1 MNKSKDFLGR
11 GFAFPPRI
19 DSATGQFVMT
29 ESEEDIRQSIYIILM
44 TRMKERA
51 MLPDFG
57 CNLHE
62 YIFEVPDSEFEVEIG
77 NEIVEALTKYEPRII
92 NVEVRVDTKNLT
104 DTQVYKRANMDRRL
118 FSKIRSNKEY
128 SPKKT
133 TVFSLAIALKL
144 SVAETEKLLASAGY
158 AFNMSSKA
166 DVIIRYF
173 LEREEYDIFTINETL
188 FCFEQN
194 VLN

>member
-62 YIFEVPDSEFEVEIG
+62 YIFEVPDSDFEVQIGSEIR
-77 NEIVEALTKYEPRII
+77 EALMRYEPRII
-92 NVEVRVDTKNLT
+92 NVDVEVDSNNISKGMINLNINYT
-104 DTQVYKRANMDRRL
+104 VRATNNPNNL
-118 FSKIRSNKEY
+118 
-128 SPKKT
+128 
-133 TVFSLAIALKL
+133 VFPYYLMEGVGEL
-144 SVAETEKLLASAGY
+144 
-158 AFNMSSKA
+158 
-166 DVIIRYF
+166 
-173 LEREEYDIFTINETL
+173 
-188 FCFEQN
+188 
-194 VLN
+194 

>member
-1 MNKSKDFLGR
+1 MNSSKDFLGR

-19 DSATGQFVMT
+19 DSATGQFVMA

-62 YIFEVPDSEFEVEIG
+62 YIFEVPDSEFEIEIG
-77 NEIVEALTKYEPRII
+77 NEIIEALTKYEPRII

-104 DTQVYKRANMDRRL
+104 DGMIYINIDYTVRATNNPNNL
-118 FSKIRSNKEY
+118 
-128 SPKKT
+128 
-133 TVFSLAIALKL
+133 VFPYYVMEGVGEL
-144 SVAETEKLLASAGY
+144 
-158 AFNMSSKA
+158 
-166 DVIIRYF
+166 
-173 LEREEYDIFTINETL
+173 
-188 FCFEQN
+188 
-194 VLN
+194 

>member
-1 MNKSKDFLGR
+1 MNSSKDFLGR

-19 DSATGQFVMT
+19 DSATGQFVMA

-104 DTQVYKRANMDRRL
+104 DGMIYINIDYTVRATNNPNNL
-118 FSKIRSNKEY
+118 
-128 SPKKT
+128 
-133 TVFSLAIALKL
+133 VFPYYLMEGVGEL
-144 SVAETEKLLASAGY
+144 
-158 AFNMSSKA
+158 
-166 DVIIRYF
+166 
-173 LEREEYDIFTINETL
+173 
-188 FCFEQN
+188 
-194 VLN
+194 

>member
-1 MNKSKDFLGR
+1 MNSSKDFLGR

-19 DSATGQFVMT
+19 DSATGQFVMA

-92 NVEVRVDTKNLT
+92 NVEVRVDIKNLT
-104 DTQVYKRANMDRRL
+104 DGMIYLNIDYTVRATNNPNNL
-118 FSKIRSNKEY
+118 
-128 SPKKT
+128 
-133 TVFSLAIALKL
+133 VFPYYLMEGVGEL
-144 SVAETEKLLASAGY
+144 
-158 AFNMSSKA
+158 
-166 DVIIRYF
+166 
-173 LEREEYDIFTINETL
+173 
-188 FCFEQN
+188 
-194 VLN
+194 

>member
-19 DSATGQFVMT
+19 DSATGQFVMA

-62 YIFEVPDSEFEVEIG
+62 YIFEVPDSDFEVQIG
-77 NEIVEALTKYEPRII
+77 SENREALMRYEPRII
-92 NVEVRVDTKNLT
+92 NVDVEVDSNNISKGMINLNINYT
-104 DTQVYKRANMDRRL
+104 VRATNNPNNL
-118 FSKIRSNKEY
+118 
-128 SPKKT
+128 
-133 TVFSLAIALKL
+133 VFPYYQMEGVGEL
-144 SVAETEKLLASAGY
+144 
-158 AFNMSSKA
+158 
-166 DVIIRYF
+166 
-173 LEREEYDIFTINETL
+173 
-188 FCFEQN
+188 
-194 VLN
+194 